1 MGGYFSLLSGHWR
14 PLGFGLLLMA
24 LSCFGQ
30 TFFIALF
37 NGEIGAVDHLSAGAL
52 GACYAAATIGSA
64 FTLRRV
70 GRWLDLMSVRRYAL
84 GVAALLC
91 VACIVMGAGR
101 GWAVLI
107 LSFYLLRLA
116 GQGLMVHTAL
126 TGTARRFPQA
136 RGKALGLVS
145 LGLSG
150 GEAILPGAAIGLIAL
165 VGWRNVWFIAAFIV
179 VLVTGLAILLLPAR
193 RSGVRQVLPRPVPG
207 GAALWRDPRIYMTM
221 PAVLAG
227 PFFVTGFFFQQTSLL
242 AEKHWPITL
251 WASMFVAYAVA
262 RAASMLLVGPVIDRI
277 GAARV
282 LPVFLIP
289 LAVAMATIAFVRS
302 NWGVPVF
309 LIATGVTNGITATLL
324 TALWAELFGAARL
337 AEVRSSVESANV
349 IATALSPIAM
359 GLLIDAGVPLA
370 NQAIIGLL
378 YVAGTIM
385 LVSLSRKILQ
395 SYQQF

>member
-37 NGEIGAVDHLSAGAL
+37 NGEIGKVDHLSAGAL
-52 GACYAAATIGSA
+52 GTCYAVATIGSA

-91 VACIVMGAGR
+91 VACLVMGAGR
-101 GWAVLI
+101 GVGLLI
-107 LSFYLLRLA
+107 LGFYLLRLS

-150 GEAILPGAAIGLIAL
+150 GEAILPGAAISLIAL
-165 VGWRNVWFIAAFIV
+165 VGWRDVWFIAAAVV
-179 VLVTGLAILLLPAR
+179 VLGTGLAILLLPPR
-193 RSGVRQVLPRPVPG
+193 RSGVRQISPQPITG
-207 GAALWRDPRIYMTM
+207 GASLWRDPRIYLTM

-242 AEKHWPITL
+242 AEKQWPITL
-251 WASMFVAYAVA
+251 WASMFVAYAIA

-277 GAARV
+277 GAARI
-282 LPVFLIP
+282 LPVFLVP
-289 LAVAMATIAFVRS
+289 LAIAMAIIAFVRS
-302 NWGVPVF
+302 IWGVPVF

-359 GLLIDAGVPLA
+359 GMLIDAGFPLA
-370 NQAIIGLL
+370 DQASIGLI
-378 YVAGTIM
+378 YVAGTIVM
-385 LVSLSRKILQ
+385 VFLSGKSLQ